1 MQGKI
6 RLLTPYFVP
15 KLELCSKPLI
25 KCCIKKRFSDVM
37 SKLRVSLVIFVDVLL
52 FIALILIYQID
63 QLVNGTLYY
72 YGLIFDY
79 GWYLQYTLLSRIGV
93 VGIAVAMFLL
103 SSVELPISA
112 FKEKS

>member
-1 MQGKI
+1 
-6 RLLTPYFVP
+6 
-15 KLELCSKPLI
+15 
-25 KCCIKKRFSDVM
+25 M
-37 SKLRVSLVIFVDVLL
+37 SKLRVGLVVFVDVLL
-52 FIALILIYQID
+52 FIALILIYQMD

-79 GWYLQYTLLSRIGV
+79 GWYLQYTLLSRLSV
-93 VGIAVAMFLL
+93 VGIGVAMFLL